1 MVSRDDNRYALKS
14 SFSIEGHFS
23 DVSLSEAVAEE
34 AISVQVSN
42 VCLYY
47 GFKYKGRIKMFGTHL
62 THL

>member
-14 SFSIEGHFS
+14 SFSIEGRFS

-34 AISVQVSN
+34 AISVSN
-42 VCLYY
+42 DVCLYY